1 MHKRISIFR
10 GRIEE
15 TGTKHN
21 SDLVFSTGDN
31 LKHIL
36 DSIKPYAEDCTIFLH
51 GCEKMNHFRSLL
63 LDNFPKAIIRHVG
76 VDIET
81 L

>member
-10 GRIEE
+10 
-15 TGTKHN
+15 TKPENDASHYN
-21 SDLVFSTGDN
+21 SDMVFTTGEN

-36 DSIKPYAEDCTIFLH
+36 DSIKPYAENCTIYLH
-51 GCEKMNHFRSLL
+51 ECENMIHFRAMLK
-63 LDNFPKAIIRHVG
+63 DNFPKAIIRHCG
-76 VDIET
+76 VDLKT